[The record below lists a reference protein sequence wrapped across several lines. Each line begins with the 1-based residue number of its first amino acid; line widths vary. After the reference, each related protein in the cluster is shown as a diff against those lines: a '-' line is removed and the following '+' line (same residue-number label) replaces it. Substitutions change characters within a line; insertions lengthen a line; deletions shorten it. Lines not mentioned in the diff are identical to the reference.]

1 MPVDAQRV
9 AEILGGRKLL
19 LREVATAR
27 DLRDVVEAGLPIGA
41 LDRTVERVFGRTGEA
56 EGFKYR
62 IVPRTTLNRR
72 RGDPRARL
80 SPEESERTERLARIT
95 ALAEYVFEDGERARE
110 FLTSAQPNLG
120 GERPVDLVRS
130 DLGTREV
137 EDLLWGLEYSL
148 PV

>member
-1 MPVDAQRV
+1 MPVDAERV

-19 LREVATAR
+19 LREVCTAR
-27 DLRDVVEAGLPIGA
+27 DLRDVVESGLPIGA

-72 RGDPRARL
+72 RGQPRAKL
-80 SPEESERTERLARIT
+80 TLEESERTARLARIT
-95 ALAEYVFEDGERARE
+95 ALAEYVFEDGEPARE
-110 FLTSAQPNLG
+110 FLTSVQPALG
-120 GERPVDLVRS
+120 GERPVDLIRS

-137 EDLLWGLEYSL
+137 EDLLWGLEYAL

>member
-1 MPVDAQRV
+1 MPVDAERV
-9 AEILGGRKLL
+9 AEILGGRTLL
-19 LREVATAR
+19 LREVHTAR
-27 DLRDVVEAGLPIGA
+27 DLRDAVESGLPIPA
-41 LDRTVERVFGRTGEA
+41 LDRAVERVVGRTGA
-56 EGFKYR
+56 AGGFKYR

-72 RGDPRARL
+72 RGRPRARL
-80 SPEESERTERLARIT
+80 SLEESECTERLARMT
-95 ALAEYVFEDGERARE
+95 ALAEYVFEDRDLARE

-137 EDLLWGLEYSL
+137 EDVLWALEYSL